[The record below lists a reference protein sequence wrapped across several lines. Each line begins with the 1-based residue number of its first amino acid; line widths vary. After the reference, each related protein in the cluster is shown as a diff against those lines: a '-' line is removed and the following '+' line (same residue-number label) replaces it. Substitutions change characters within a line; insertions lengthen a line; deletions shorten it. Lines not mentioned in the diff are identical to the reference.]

1 MHERE
6 LLTEH
11 ELQELLPHV
20 VSNASFSITIAS
32 AFLKKDVLAWLSKYV
47 PKNVTVRVLSRWR
60 KEDLLGGSS
69 DLDVYDI
76 CRTNGWKF
84 LIDQKLHA
92 KVIMVDHSCLIIG
105 SSNYTKNG
113 LGFNQNS
120 NLELNIKVI
129 PNENEVARIDNF
141 LINAYELDDATYAT
155 MSEELKSSDTNAVN
169 FSEWSKSILFKFNT
183 FAEKLWISEC
193 LTLSPQEFSDLPQ
206 HVWHNDKA
214 LWGANE
220 PSAHIAKQMRVFNWL
235 DNELS
240 KEVRVFNFG
249 ELSSLLHSSIIN
261 DPSPYRKE
269 IKECVAALFD
279 WVEELN
285 LYKIVQFRRT
295 KGMIKQDGYDQ
306 A

>member
-6 LLTEH
+6 LLTER
-11 ELQELLPHV
+11 ELQEILPQV
-20 VSNASFSITIAS
+20 VSEASCSITIVS
-32 AFLKKDVLAWLSKYV
+32 AFLKKDVLLWLSQYI
-47 PKNVTVRVLSRWR
+47 PEHVTVRVISRWR
-60 KEDLLGGSS
+60 MDDILSGSS
-69 DLDVYDI
+69 DFSAYDV
-76 CRTNGWKF
+76 CRENGWKF

-92 KVIMVDHSCLIIG
+92 KVILVDQSCLVIG

-113 LGFNQNS
+113 LGFNPNS
-120 NLELNIKVI
+120 NLELNIKVT
-129 PNENEVARIDNF
+129 PSEKEVARVDDF
-141 LINAYELDDATYAT
+141 LTNAHELDDATHAD
-155 MSEELKSSDTNAVN
+155 MAKELEDHDTNAAT
-169 FSEWSKSILFKFNT
+169 FPEWSNSILSKFNS
-183 FAEKLWISEC
+183 FAAKLWISEC
-193 LTLSPQEFSDLPQ
+193 LILSPQEFKNIPK
-206 HVWHNDKA
+206 HIWHNDKA
-214 LWGANE
+214 LWGDNE
-220 PSAHIAKQMRVFNWL
+220 PSTDIARQMRVFNWL